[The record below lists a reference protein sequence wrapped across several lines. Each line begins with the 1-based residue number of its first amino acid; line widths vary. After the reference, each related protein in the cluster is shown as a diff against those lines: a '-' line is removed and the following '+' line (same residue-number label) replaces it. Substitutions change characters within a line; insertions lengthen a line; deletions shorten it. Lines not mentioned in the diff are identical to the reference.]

1 MNCIMFIA
9 SEFRIEKPYVILF
22 MKRELQ
28 KEMRRRGRN
37 VCVETSNALLF
48 GVSFKEFYFIKAEQA
63 LGLVQIDWEQV
74 RVEKHF
80 LDRGTTFL

>member
-1 MNCIMFIA
+1 
-9 SEFRIEKPYVILF
+9 
-22 MKRELQ
+22 
-28 KEMRRRGRN
+28 MRRRGRN
-37 VCVETSNALLF
+37 VCVEISNALLF